1 MNEWGREFDRRGMED
16 QTVLTVV
23 IGEGSFIKGVYGKGK
38 EGWQLEDTLDHFS
51 KI

>member
-1 MNEWGREFDRRGMED
+1 MNEEENLIGEAWR
-16 QTVLTVV
+16 TKLLTVV
-23 IGEGSFIKGVYGKGK
+23 IGEGSFTKGVYGKGK